1 MVDRVLRRGR
11 RFYRPK
17 GGAFMPVEF
26 QGAAYRFGHS
36 MVRPSYRANLKGDG
50 GKPFFGLVFDPA
62 ASGPDPVDLRGGCRA
77 PRRFVG
83 WQTFFDFGDGEVK
96 PNKRIDTKI
105 STPLFDLPLGAI
117 ASHDPPTSLPQ
128 RNLLRQLTW
137 KLPSGQRLAKEM
149 GTPALSP
156 ADLARVE
163 APTAS
168 GSSAR
173 RRSGTTCSR
182 RPRSW
187 PTGSTSG
194 RSAAGSWRR

>member
-1 MVDRVLRRGR
+1 MP
-11 RFYRPK
+11 FI
-17 GGAFMPVEF
+17 PVEF

-36 MVRPSYRANLKGDG
+36 MVRPSYRANLAGDDG
-50 GKPFFGLVFDPA
+50 EPFFGA
-62 ASGPDPVDLRGGCRA
+62 RSSTRRATGPDPVDLRGGSRA

-137 KLPSGQRLAKEM
+137 ELPSGQRHRAGSM
-149 GTPALSP
+149 GVPALSA
-156 ADLARVE
+156 ADLDGAGRLRPRARR
-163 APTAS
+163 
-168 GSSAR
+168 AR

-182 RPRSW
+182 RPR
-187 PTGSTSG
+187 
-194 RSAAGSWRR
+194 